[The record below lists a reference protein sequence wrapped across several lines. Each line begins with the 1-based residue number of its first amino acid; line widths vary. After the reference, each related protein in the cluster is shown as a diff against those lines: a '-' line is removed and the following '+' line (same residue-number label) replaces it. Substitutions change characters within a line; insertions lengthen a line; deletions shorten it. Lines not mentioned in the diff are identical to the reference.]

1 MACLYNSGTLFI
13 DTAASYTADTD
24 SFMAI
29 VIRDILRQMVSVQAA
44 CGPGKKEKKSFC
56 FRSVYLQLVKSEW
69 H

>member
-24 SFMAI
+24 SFVAI
-29 VIRDILRQMVSVQAA
+29 VIRDILRQMVSVAA
-44 CGPGKKEKKSFC
+44 YGPGKKEKKSFC
-56 FRSVYLQLVKSEW
+56 FRSVCLQLVKSEW